1 MSGTQQALGF
11 SRPIAVSRSGGRPG
25 TADCTARKSPGRSR
39 SSSPTSRCFA
49 AFVVYPVVY
58 GLWLGSDPAL
68 YADLFAD
75 PRYLTTVV
83 NTLLL
88 VGVGVNVKMFLAFL
102 LSGFFMQRSRWI
114 KALLV
119 LYMLPWALPALPAF
133 LSHALDAVIGYGGF
147 LNSALEALFGIDGPI
162 WFNSYALAMGANI
175 LAYIWKWMPFWT
187 LVFLAGRM
195 AIPQDIYEAAAV
207 DGATGIRRFT
217 FVTFPLLANLYL
229 ICTLLSTLWTIGDF
243 TTAYFVSSGAPALQT
258 EVLATYGFRVAF
270 DYGYPELGVAAVMSA
285 LPVLIPIAHPA
296 DAAAAGDRGAAV
308 SLAMTAGSGRDYRL
322 RRIVANAAW
331 RCLASRSRSGR

>member
-1 MSGTQQALGF
+1 MSSTQQAVGFRQPVAF
-11 SRPIAVSRSGGRPG
+11 SRSWRPPWHGGLHGSEVTWAIAFFAPYIAV
-25 TADCTARKSPGRSR
+25 
-39 SSSPTSRCFA
+39 FA
-49 AFVVYPVVY
+49 AFVVYPVAY
-58 GLWLGSDPAL
+58 GLWLGSRWDL
-68 YADLFAD
+68 YTDLFSE

-88 VGVGVNVKMFLAFL
+88 VGIGVNVKMFLAFV
-102 LSGFFMQRSRWI
+102 LSGFFMQRSRWV

-133 LSHALDAVIGYGGF
+133 LSLHWMFIGYGGF
-147 LNSALEALFGIDGPI
+147 INSALEALFGIDGPI
-162 WFNSYALAMGANI
+162 WFNSYWLAMGVNI

-195 AIPQDIYEAAAV
+195 AIPPDIYEAAAV
-207 DGATGIRRFT
+207 DGATGLRRFT

-229 ICTLLSTLWTIGDF
+229 ICTLLSALWTIGDF

-270 DYGYPELGVAAVMSA
+270 DHGYPQLGVAAVMAA
-285 LPVLIPIAHPA
+285 LPVLIPITILLM
-296 DAAAAGDRGAAV
+296 R
-308 SLAMTAGSGRDYRL
+308 RL
-322 RRIVANAAW
+322 QATEVQ
-331 RCLASRSRSGR
+331 L